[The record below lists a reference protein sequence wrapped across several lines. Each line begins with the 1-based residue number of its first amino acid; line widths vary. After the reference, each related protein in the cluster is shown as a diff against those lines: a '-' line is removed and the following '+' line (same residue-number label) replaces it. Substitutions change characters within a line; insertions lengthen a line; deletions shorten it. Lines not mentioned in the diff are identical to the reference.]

1 VPRHP
6 AATLIEGV
14 FLLLDEVRVAA
25 TRTRRQR
32 LNAVLAALL
41 G

>member
-6 AATLIEGV
+6 AAARIEGV
-14 FLLLDEVRVAA
+14 FLLVDEVRVAA
-25 TRTRRQR
+25 TRAGRQR

-41 G
+41 S

>member
-1 VPRHP
+1 LFARTLSP
-6 AATLIEGV
+6 LIEGG
-14 FLLLDEVRVAA
+14 FLTLDRDRLAA
-25 TRTRRQR
+25 TTAARQR